1 MSAHAKIFKMQLLIK
16 RIIDIVGSGIG
27 LVFFTPVFLVGAFA
41 IKATDGGPV
50 FFRQERLG
58 RHGKVFKILKFRTM
72 VVNAEK
78 IGTGLFVKTEKD
90 DRITRVGKLLRATSL
105 DELPQLWNVFKGEMS
120 LVGPRPPVPYY
131 PYTYENYSIFQ
142 RRRFSMKPGMTGL
155 AQSTVRN
162 SVPWEMRIPI
172 DIEYLE
178 RFTLWLDM
186 KILLSTLLNL
196 LKFKNIYLKNEM
208 QIKKSGENM
217 QVTIR
222 SFRKE
227 DISLKIK
234 WINDPRNSQYLHYDL
249 PLNEEKTLQWY
260 TSLSGRKDRAD
271 FTIEVNGK
279 PVGLIGILSIDPKN
293 KKGEYYVAIGEGEF
307 KGKGVAKAASLLLL
321 ELAKKELGLQ
331 KLYLFTE
338 EENIPA
344 QKLFESLGFKKE
356 GLLLHDILRD
366 GKRINRFVYGIDLNV
381 NTGG

>member
-1 MSAHAKIFKMQLLIK
+1 
-16 RIIDIVGSGIG
+16 
-27 LVFFTPVFLVGAFA
+27 
-41 IKATDGGPV
+41 
-50 FFRQERLG
+50 
-58 RHGKVFKILKFRTM
+58 
-72 VVNAEK
+72 
-78 IGTGLFVKTEKD
+78 
-90 DRITRVGKLLRATSL
+90 
-105 DELPQLWNVFKGEMS
+105 
-120 LVGPRPPVPYY
+120 
-131 PYTYENYSIFQ
+131 
-142 RRRFSMKPGMTGL
+142 MKPGMTGL